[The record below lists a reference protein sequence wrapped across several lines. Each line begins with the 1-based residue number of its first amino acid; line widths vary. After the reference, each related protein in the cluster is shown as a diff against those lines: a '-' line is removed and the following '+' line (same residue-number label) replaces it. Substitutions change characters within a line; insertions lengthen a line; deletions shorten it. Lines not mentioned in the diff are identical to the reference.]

1 MHGYYKFS
9 SKSSVDEDSDVAVVE
24 LLEEDKIKSAERVI
38 LTEKANGKS
47 CVMTML
53 RVQTH
58 RTLHSLQP
66 IMTKA
71 GHQKA
76 HFVSNVCPSF
86 GHRSVASCTCLE
98 AARAATRLSLSTAG
112 RHLWLLR
119 ASLVSPL
126 ASSRPL

>member
-53 RVQTH
+53 RVQAH
-58 RTLHSLQP
+58 RTLRSLQP
-66 IMTKA
+66 IIAK
-71 GHQKA
+71 
-76 HFVSNVCPSF
+76 
-86 GHRSVASCTCLE
+86 
-98 AARAATRLSLSTAG
+98 
-112 RHLWLLR
+112 
-119 ASLVSPL
+119 
-126 ASSRPL
+126 SRPP